1 MSFTSFLLLVAA
13 AIFFLGLAS
22 GVALAG
28 ALHAYRAASARG
40 GDLDLTG
47 WRP

>member
-1 MSFTSFLLLVAA
+1 MPFELFLLTVAGV
-13 AIFFLGLAS
+13 IFFLGLVS
-22 GVALAG
+22 GLVLAHALQS
-28 ALHAYRAASARG
+28 YRAATERG